1 MEQALMRNII
11 RYGELPLEEYQAD
24 DGSTVYISVLKY
36 IKAEFDENEISF
48 TPDLYRLIWQKCIEH
63 CDEPG
68 FTVSKYLLTYP
79 DPIVSNFAA
88 AMLQDNYELS
98 KSFANKQNIKPTE
111 DKLRQI
117 LPQQMAQLKLI
128 IVSGNINAIKQQLS
142 SPEIIADEAKTRQL
156 MEDYQ
161 QYNTIRQALAKEA
174 GETNIS
180 L

>member
-1 MEQALMRNII
+1 MCG
-11 RYGELPLEEYQAD
+11 Y
-24 DGSTVYISVLKY
+24 
-36 IKAEFDENEISF
+36 EFDENEISF
-48 TPDLYRLIWQKCIEH
+48 TPNLYRLIWQKCIEH

>member
-1 MEQALMRNII
+1 
-11 RYGELPLEEYQAD
+11 
-24 DGSTVYISVLKY
+24 
-36 IKAEFDENEISF
+36 
-48 TPDLYRLIWQKCIEH
+48 
-63 CDEPG
+63 
-68 FTVSKYLLTYP
+68 
-79 DPIVSNFAA
+79 
-88 AMLQDNYELS
+88 MLQDNYELS